1 MSSSVELSPE
11 WTVRLDKVRQATV
24 AWREWLEGTNVAE
37 PSSPMFGDD
46 RIHSKRPVYLYS
58 RQGLVV
64 GSEHLRLIID
74 GIDNVGYRP
83 IGYFTLARTSLLAA
97 SRTVWILSPT
107 ERRKR
112 QERALWAAFEDTR
125 NLVKFVRESPPDPTD
140 PKAIAARDHVLSE
153 MNELKQVALQELG
166 LTLRREDKPTETSV
180 IEAAAEHLD
189 PGNGGTAQRITQL
202 WCTQSGHA
210 HGLSWPTLLRR
221 PTSTF
226 VGDDGRQYSRH
237 EADRNAIVEAASAAM
252 LMVNEAFTLY
262 DQRATS
268 YL

>member
-24 AWREWLEGTNVAE
+24 VWRDWLEGTNVAE

-46 RIHSKRPVYLYS
+46 RLHSKRPVYLYS
-58 RQGLVV
+58 RQGLVA
-64 GSEHLRLIID
+64 GSEHLRLMID

-83 IGYFTLARTSLLAA
+83 LGYFTLARTSLLAA

-112 QERALWAAFEDTR
+112 QERALWAAFEDMR
-125 NLVKFVRESPPDPTD
+125 NLVKFVRDSPPDPTD
-140 PKAIAARDHVLSE
+140 PKAIAARDHVESE
-153 MNELKQVALQELG
+153 MDELKEVALQELG
-166 LTLRREDKPTETSV
+166 LNFRREDKPTETSV

-189 PGNGGTAQRITQL
+189 PGNGGTARRITQL

-226 VGDDGRQYSRH
+226 VGDDGRQYSKD
-237 EADRNAIVEAASAAM
+237 EANPNEIVEAASAAM

-268 YL
+268 HL